1 MKRACKAVLVILAI
15 AGIDALVYYAAL
27 WLLKTVLSAVL
38 LLIGLAAGAYIF

>member
-1 MKRACKAVLVILAI
+1 MKRACKAVLIILAI
-15 AGIDALVYYAAL
+15 ASIDTLVYYAAL